1 MAGHAEEGPIVG
13 TLLFFLLRELLA
25 DYGAWYT
32 ILVSVLTVV
41 TMMRYPQG
49 LWGLLAER
57 WDLHVLPIRRRVRL
71 SGPDAAASP

>member
-1 MAGHAEEGPIVG
+1 MAHRRHARRAVG
-13 TLLFFLLRELLA
+13 LGLIGDGIRRLRRARFFLLRELLA

-57 WDLHVLPIRRRVRL
+57 
-71 SGPDAAASP
+71 